1 VATVAADSANIANIA
16 LRIFDLP
23 HVTQKP
29 VAFSI
34 KHRNG
39 ANVP

>member
-1 VATVAADSANIANIA
+1 VVTVAADSANIANIA
-16 LRIFDLP
+16 LRIIRSPSRDA
-23 HVTQKP
+23 KA

-34 KHRNG
+34 KHRDR